1 MASGML
7 TVKEVESRRRKVG
20 MHRVAPGLY
29 LRVTSASSAY
39 WMLRYSK
46 SAGGEGGKVKTTEM
60 SLGRYDDLTLA
71 QAAAKAA
78 ELRSARRE
86 AGIDPLQTKHHKE
99 EREVGIPTFEAV
111 ARDLIASKRAGWKSA
126 KHAAQWSA
134 TLETYAYPVIGSRD
148 VSTIDTAAVLDVL
161 NPLWTTKHETA
172 TRLRQ
177 RIEAVLTAAKVRG
190 LRSGENPAAWRG
202 HLAALLPTISK
213 KSRVRHHPAMRWQDL
228 PRFMAELRRRDSMS
242 ARALELTILTA
253 CRTSGVLGA
262 IWGEFDLDAA
272 IWTIPPERMKGGVK
286 HRVALSDAAVAM
298 LRALPRHDDADWVF
312 WTLREGEPHCLS
324 NMAMLELLRG
334 MHPGLTV
341 HGFRSSFR
349 DWAGEATH
357 HPREIIEHALAHQ
370 IMDPAEAAYRRGDAL
385 ERRRVLM
392 RDWSDYC
399 AGGGETS
406 M

>member
-1 MASGML
+1 ML
-7 TVKEVESRRRKVG
+7 TVKEMESRRRKVG

-46 SAGGEGGKVKTTEM
+46 SEDGKVKTTEM

-78 ELRSARRE
+78 DLRSARRE
-86 AGIDPLQTKHHKE
+86 AGIDPLKAKHKKE
-99 EREVGIPTFEAV
+99 EREVGTHTFEAV
-111 ARDLIASKRAGWKSA
+111 ARNLIASKRAGWKNA
-126 KHAAQWSA
+126 KHAAQWAA
-134 TLETYAYPVIGSRD
+134 TLETYAYPLIGARD
-148 VSTIDTAAVLDVL
+148 VTTIDTAAVLDVL
-161 NPLWTTKHETA
+161 NPIWSTKHETA

-190 LRSGENPAAWRG
+190 LRTGENPAAWRG

-213 KSRVRHHPAMRWQDL
+213 KSRVRHHPALRWQEL
-228 PRFMAELRRRDSMS
+228 PLFMTELRRRDSMS
-242 ARALELTILTA
+242 ARALELAILTA
-253 CRTSGVLGA
+253 GRTSEVIGA
-262 IWGEFDLDAA
+262 RWGEFDLDAA
-272 IWTIPPERMKGGVK
+272 IWTIPGVRMKGK
-286 HRVALSDAAVAM
+286 IAHRVALSDVAVAL

-312 WTLREGEPHCLS
+312 WTLRNGEPRRLS

-334 MHPGLTV
+334 MRPGLTV

-349 DWAGEATH
+349 DWAGETTH

-370 IMDPAEAAYRRGDAL
+370 ITDQAEAAYRRGDAL

-399 AGGGETS
+399 GRAGDTS